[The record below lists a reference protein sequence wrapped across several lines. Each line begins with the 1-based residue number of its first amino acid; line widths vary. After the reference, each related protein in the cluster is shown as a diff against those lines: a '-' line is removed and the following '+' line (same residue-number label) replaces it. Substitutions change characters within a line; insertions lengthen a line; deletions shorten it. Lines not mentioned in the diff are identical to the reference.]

1 MINCPSPSL
10 IARQVTQSIRSK
22 AALEHTCHFKTC
34 TIVNLPVEIH
44 KLMDKFYVRCPYLR
58 FPTNL
63 TDETLHEKLYNIY
76 ICKNTGKIHYCHPE
90 CTADK
95 IWSESMEIC
104 TVSGQ
109 QFGEE
114 EVRSWNISSRTQ
126 SCVSCDKSDPLK
138 YSRDKNG
145 RVLKSSGVHNTKE
158 EQCKMIARDF
168 IHAFLFS
175 NIRLKSE
182 IHKIAETKKDAEK
195 IVNKYKRYNDK
206 NGLVKNYI
214 HMYTIYLNQM
224 KKRPSNAHLITKT
237 SSEQHEIIKQ
247 YTKELIS
254 YWKMILYMTELG
266 RQSPS
271 QFNFKIFSP
280 ACLYIMK
287 NGLHMNQIYIIRKSK
302 YLNLALPE
310 TNTLDIYQVAKPGF
324 TAAKNAILKAVRET
338 VEKQLSTPQELR
350 DYCLKVAEKIS
361 I

>member
-1 MINCPSPSL
+1 MLTCPTPAL
-10 IARQVTQSIRSK
+10 IADQLTQTIRSK
-22 AALEHTCHFKTC
+22 KAVDHTCHFQTC

-44 KLMDKFYVRCPYLR
+44 KWQDKFYVRCPYLQ
-58 FPTNL
+58 FPKQLTN
-63 TDETLHEKLYNIY
+63 ETLHEKLYNIY
-76 ICKNTGKIHYCHPE
+76 ICKGTGKIHYCHPQCE
-90 CTADK
+90 ADK
-95 IWSESMEIC
+95 IWSDHMEIC

-114 EVRSWNISSRTQ
+114 EVRSWNIASRTQ
-126 SCVSCDKSDPLK
+126 CSVSCDKSDPLK

-158 EQCKMIARDF
+158 EQCKLIAHNL
-168 IHAFLFS
+168 IYLLLFS
-175 NIRLKSE
+175 HTRKRSE
-182 IHKIAETKKDAEK
+182 IHKLSELKKDAEK
-195 IVNKYKRYNDK
+195 IVNKYRRYNDK
-206 NGLVKNYI
+206 HNLVKNYI

-224 KKRPSNAHLITKT
+224 KKRPSNAFLISKT
-237 SSEQHEIIKQ
+237 PLEQDSIIKQ

-254 YWKMILYMTELG
+254 YWKMVLYCTELG

-271 QFNFKIFSP
+271 QFNFKVFSP

-287 NGLHMNQIYIIRKSK
+287 NGLHMNNIFIIRKSK

-310 TNTLDIYQVAKPGF
+310 TNTLDLYDVAKPAF

-338 VEKQLSTPQELR
+338 VEKQISTPKELH
-350 DYCLKVAEKIS
+350 DYCLKVSEKIS